1 MVENLFES
9 TTPGIPR
16 GEKWPLQSE
25 NVPNFAGEP
34 NLHPYFSTR
43 YSVRELET
51 IAPLASLGGCVRI

>member
-34 NLHPYFSTR
+34 NLHLSILTFQLCIM
-43 YSVRELET
+43 LE
-51 IAPLASLGGCVRI
+51 S